1 MRAPQLRMA
10 ARQARNNSF
19 FNLRLEREEKNHR
32 MANIVGYRRPVPGTQ
47 PPYLHPPYRSS
58 IKRAPEKPLVYLP
71 HTLSEVTGPSFGPE
85 LINVRACDLT
95 RQHSG
100 EPLGERIILSGRVLN
115 ENSRPVPNTLIEVW
129 QANAAG
135 RYLHKRD
142 QHQAP
147 LDPNFTG
154 CGHTLTD
161 AEGRYR
167 FVTIKPGAYP
177 WGNHLNAWRPAHI
190 HVSVFGPAFATRL
203 VTQMYFPGD
212 PLLSF
217 DPIFNGT
224 ADEKARNRLISLFD
238 WETTIPDQALGYR
251 FDIILNGREATP
263 VETSK

>member
-1 MRAPQLRMA
+1 
-10 ARQARNNSF
+10 
-19 FNLRLEREEKNHR
+19 
-32 MANIVGYRRPVPGTQ
+32 MANIAGYRRPAPGTQ
-47 PPYLHPPYRSS
+47 PPYLHPAYRSS

-71 HTLSEVTGPSFGPE
+71 HTISEVTGPSFSPS
-85 LINVRACDLT
+85 LIDVKACDLT
-95 RQHSG
+95 RQHFG
-100 EPLGERIILSGRVLN
+100 EPLGERIILTGQVLD
-115 ENSRPVPNTLIEVW
+115 EDSRPVPHTLVEVW

-135 RYLHKRD
+135 RYLHKND

-147 LDPNFTG
+147 LDPNFSG
-154 CGHTLTD
+154 SGHTLTD
-161 AEGRYR
+161 AQGRYR

-177 WGNHLNAWRPAHI
+177 WGNHPNAWRPAHI

-212 PLLSF
+212 PLLPF

-224 ADEKARNRLISLFD
+224 PDEKARNRLISLFD

-263 VETSK
+263 VEGPK